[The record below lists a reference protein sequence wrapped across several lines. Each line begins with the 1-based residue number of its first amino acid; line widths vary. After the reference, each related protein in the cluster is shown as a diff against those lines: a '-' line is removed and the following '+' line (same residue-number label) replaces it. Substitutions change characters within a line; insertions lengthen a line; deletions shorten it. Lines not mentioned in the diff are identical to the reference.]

1 MRKMASKYSNDDAT
15 TTIRVIDDSPLAA
28 GLVGQAYED
37 SLIRKTVKSNVV
49 VRQQTHVL
57 VKKVVVVVMLR
68 QSKASAKAI
77 ISVV

>member
-1 MRKMASKYSNDDAT
+1 MKILS
-15 TTIRVIDDSPLAA
+15 
-28 GLVGQAYED
+28 
-37 SLIRKTVKSNVV
+37 IRKTVKSNVV

-57 VKKVVVVVMLR
+57 VKKAVVVVMLR